1 MMEILTQD
9 GDGVVLHR
17 LRGRLDNNATSK
29 AEGAI
34 LGSFA
39 APARRVILD
48 MRDVAYVSSA
58 GLRVVLMAAK
68 KAKLSNGRLVLFG
81 LPAAVQEVFDI
92 SGFSKVLAIA
102 AEEDDARR
110 LVGA

>member
-1 MMEILTQD
+1 MDIFTQAT
-9 GDGVVLHR
+9 DGVVLHR
-17 LRGRLDNNATSK
+17 LKGRLDNSTTGT

-34 LGSFA
+34 LGSFS
-39 APARRVILD
+39 APASRVILD

-68 KAKLSNGRLVLFG
+68 RARASDGRFALFG

-92 SGFSKVLAIA
+92 SGFSKVLSIGVG
-102 AEEDDARR
+102 EEDARR
-110 LVGA
+110 LVGV

>member
-1 MMEILTQD
+1 MDIHTQATD
-9 GDGVVLHR
+9 GIVLHR
-17 LRGRLDNNATSK
+17 LKGRLDNAAMGK

-39 APARRVILD
+39 GPAPRVILD

-68 KAKLSNGRLVLFG
+68 RAKVSDGRLALFG

-92 SGFSKVLAIA
+92 SGFSKILAIC

>member
-1 MMEILTQD
+1 MDIYTQAT
-9 GDGVVLHR
+9 DGVVLHR
-17 LRGRLDNNATSK
+17 LKGRLDNSASGT

-39 APARRVILD
+39 GPAMRVILD

-68 KAKLSNGRLVLFG
+68 KARASDGRLALFG
-81 LPAAVQEVFDI
+81 LPPAVREVFDI
-92 SGFSKVLAIA
+92 SGFSKVLAIG

>member
-1 MMEILTQD
+1 MDIYTQAA
-9 GDGVVLHR
+9 DGVVLHR
-17 LRGRLDNNATSK
+17 LKGRLDNNATSK

-39 APARRVILD
+39 GPSQRVILD

-68 KAKLSNGRLVLFG
+68 RAKVSEGRLALFG

-92 SGFSKVLAIA
+92 SGFSKVLSIG
-102 AEEDDARR
+102 AEEEDARR

>member
-1 MMEILTQD
+1 MDITTQAS
-9 GDGVVLHR
+9 DGVVLHR
-17 LRGRLDNNATSK
+17 LKGQLDNSTTGK

-39 APARRVILD
+39 GPAQRVILD
-48 MRDVAYVSSA
+48 MRDVVYVSSA

-68 KAKLSNGRLVLFG
+68 RAKTSDGRFALFG

-92 SGFSKVLAIA
+92 SGFSKVLAIGA
-102 AEEDDARR
+102 AEEDARR